1 MGAKDSKS
9 ACSEKIGSKDYSL
22 GDDKPQLRTRK
33 HLTQNFEGRLK
44 ADAEDYTRT
53 SFSQSGTLDA
63 SGVYPVLD
71 GKYSKQKDAPWVQFL
86 VKKERERVSRAPAK
100 DPVPAP
106 KPPIVL
112 HTSEYLKLL
121 KTNEPLQKGKKAKA
135 DNKATF
141 PKVPPRPRD
150 IDISAAVD
158 EIIQY
163 RCKEAQSGKS
173 DVQVTSKDEVA
184 LTALRSLA
192 FNKQDRWL
200 ERKALTSKDEVL
212 CNIVKMFESRG
223 ATPVVSK
230 QKIDST
236 APVPEEAVIAT
247 SQDDLQID
255 KLNRNEDL
263 AEPTYWSE
271 DERAPSKVR
280 LASAHKLGHRPRY
293 DPATLRDYV
302 MQDLDSQLD
311 HEVAKLL
318 LSSQR
323 LTYRH
328 KAFNQSPQ
336 VRYIVSGLK
345 EVCRAVKYG
354 KVKCVFIAPDI
365 EDATTNGGVDNRL
378 HDILRVAYEQDV
390 PVVFS
395 LSRTRMGFALGKS
408 LKMSVLGLLETK
420 GIQDQFDHTL
430 SLAYQKRK
438 SWMERELPRR
448 A

>member
-9 ACSEKIGSKDYSL
+9 ACSEKIGKDDSL
-22 GDDKPQLRTRK
+22 RDDKLQLRTRK

-53 SFSQSGTLDA
+53 PFSQSGTFESLDA

-86 VKKERERVSRAPAK
+86 VKKERERVSRSPAK
-100 DPVPAP
+100 DPVAAP
-106 KPPIVL
+106 KPPIIL

-135 DNKATF
+135 DTKATF
-141 PKVPPRPRD
+141 PKVPPRPRNT
-150 IDISAAVD
+150 DISAAVD

-163 RCKEAQSGKS
+163 RCKEAQGRKS
-173 DVQVTSKDEVA
+173 DGQVT
-184 LTALRSLA
+184 
-192 FNKQDRWL
+192 N
-200 ERKALTSKDEVL
+200 KDEVL
-212 CNIVKMFESRG
+212 FNIVKMFESKG

-230 QKIDST
+230 QKIEST

-255 KLNRNEDL
+255 KLNCNEDL

-271 DERAPSKVR
+271 DERAPGKVR

-378 HDILRVAYEQDV
+378 HDILRAAYEQDV
-390 PVVFS
+390 PVVYS
-395 LSRTRMGFALGKS
+395 LSRSRMGFALGKS

-420 GIQDQFDHTL
+420 GVQDQFDHTL
-430 SLAYQKRK
+430 SLAYQARK